1 MSVRVAVRP
10 NAGRNAPRYFG
21 MPAAAGII
29 KTLPDSLTGYR
40 PSRNAFRH
48 WAACPVGTPK
58 VRRTA

>member
-29 KTLPDSLTGYR
+29 KTLPDSLTGY
-40 PSRNAFRH
+40 NLFLLCIAKLF
-48 WAACPVGTPK
+48 AEMYDGAGT
-58 VRRTA
+58 RSGG